1 MSEGLVTPKRT
12 TARFL
17 PGSPRERYKA
27 ELAMGKKETEKPTE
41 EQEEKKDEEDKE
53 EGEQDAEEP
62 EETEPSASLKRPAAA
77 AFPKQKAAAKAKS
90 KAKAKGKGK
99 AKSAPKA
106 KGKAKAE
113 KKEEKAKTKSKEKTE
128 KGGLKKPAAA
138 LKKGQKGPTFKEH
151 LQKIGEGVSVEQQEQ
166 EENEEEEEKEDDPTV
181 EEDEEK
187 RSKLKSMKF
196 ARMMKLG
203 QVPQNVQEMW
213 NKCDSRKQKT
223 KLLNRLFE
231 KNSRTNQWE
240 MRVDKPEF
248 VAWLKS
254 QDMHFGEA
262 STQSYPRSIM
272 LHTYF
277 HGNQHA
283 MDEALAAGEI
293 CELQK
298 GSRTFYSFD
307 MMAEGHRKSKESNME
322 LSRGR
327 MKLSKEEHGELEDIV
342 QGFDWKAI
350 GSGSPALNQSFS
362 SGGGQKTLAL
372 KDQPKLLKWDS
383 IEKHLQDAK
392 GATDRLTKDLSKCFS
407 GVQSG
412 KKDNP
417 QLVEN
422 FKELHMQLQKN
433 SGKLQDSLMW
443 KDSEGFH
450 REISLEIGGKLFE
463 IYLLK
468 VCLKVILT
476 R

>member
-27 ELAMGKKETEKPTE
+27 ELAMGKKEPEKPTE

-53 EGEQDAEEP
+53 DGEQDAEEP
-62 EETEPSASLKRPAAA
+62 EETKPSASLKRPAAS
-77 AFPKQKAAAKAKS
+77 AFPKQKAAAKPKS

-106 KGKAKAE
+106 KGKTKAE
-113 KKEEKAKTKSKEKTE
+113 KKEEEAKTKSKEKTE

-138 LKKGQKGPTFKEH
+138 VKKGQKGPTFKEH

-213 NKCDSRKQKT
+213 NKCDSRK
-223 KLLNRLFE
+223 
-231 KNSRTNQWE
+231 
-240 MRVDKPEF
+240 
-248 VAWLKS
+248 

-412 KKDNP
+412 KRDNP

-463 IYLLK
+463 SYLLK